1 MYYIGIDPGLKGKIA
16 IIKDNEVLEVIGIPD
31 RSQPEEFRNLF
42 QKYYNKIGKKSKNIM
57 IYLEKPIIKPMIG
70 KKPCPKCKTP
80 IVYQYQQKG
89 IANSHIN
96 YGILLGVIIDKGI
109 PYEEI
114 SSQEWKKYFN
124 LIGEDKKSSIAK
136 AKQLFPDATDLIGN
150 NDNIAEAILIAEY
163 GRRKHSS

>member
-1 MYYIGIDPGLKGKIA
+1 M
-16 IIKDNEVLEVIGIPD
+16 
-31 RSQPEEFRNLF
+31 
-42 QKYYNKIGKKSKNIM
+42 
-57 IYLEKPIIKPMIG
+57 
-70 KKPCPKCKTP
+70 
-80 IVYQYQQKG
+80 VYQYQQKG

-136 AKQLFPDATDLIGN
+136 AKQLFPDVTDLIGN

>member
-16 IIKDNEVLEVIGIPD
+16 IIKDNEILEVIGIPD

-80 IVYQYQQKG
+80 MVYQYQQKG

-114 SSQEWKKYFN
+114 SSQEWKKYFVRIIKEKGYRISEAMFLLLN
-124 LIGEDKKSSIAK
+124 L
-136 AKQLFPDATDLIGN
+136 F
-150 NDNIAEAILIAEY
+150 
-163 GRRKHSS
+163 